1 MDPLV
6 FLLDTLVFV
15 GIFMILTLSLNLEY
29 GYTGLGNFGKVAF
42 FMVGAYVY
50 AITIQFGFPFY
61 ISLTLAALVSAVLG
75 ALVSLPAIRLRED
88 YLAITTIAFGEIVRI
103 IFKAEQSIAGGV
115 WGISIP
121 SIFRGLDLS
130 IRMSVVANLLLIY
143 FAVAVIFILLQ
154 LLTNSPYG
162 RVLRSIREDDEAVS
176 ALGKNVIFYKVQVFM
191 IGSGVAGIAGGL
203 YAQYLRFIEP
213 NMFLPL
219 VTFFVW
225 IMLIL
230 GGTGNNKGALVG
242 ALLVEFISRGSR
254 IAKDYVVMPV
264 DPHNVQFIIFGILII
279 ILIMYW
285 PNGLIKEKQM
295 QTVPQRRIA
304 HGDSVSKKY

>member
-29 GYTGLGNFGKVAF
+29 GYTSLGNFGKVAF

-50 AITIQFGFPFY
+50 AISVQFGLPFY
-61 ISLTLAALVSAVLG
+61 ISLILAAIVSAILG

-103 IFKAEQSIAGGV
+103 IFKAEASIAGGV
-115 WGISIP
+115 WGIQVP
-121 SIFRGLDLS
+121 SIFRGLDFS
-130 IRMSVVANLLLIY
+130 IRMSVVANLLVIY
-143 FAVAVIFILLQ
+143 LVVALIFIFLQ
-154 LLTNSPYG
+154 VLTNSPYG

-176 ALGKNVIFYKVQVFM
+176 ALGKNVIWYKVQVLM
-191 IGSGVAGIAGGL
+191 IGSAIAGIGGGL

-230 GGTGNNKGALVG
+230 GGTGNFKGSLVG
-242 ALLVEFISRGSR
+242 ALLIEFISRGSR
-254 IAKDYVVMPV
+254 IAKDYVTLPI
-264 DPHNVQFIIFGILII
+264 DPHNVQFILFGVLII
-279 ILIMYW
+279 ILIMYR
-285 PNGLIKEKQM
+285 PNCLIGEKRI
-295 QTVPQRRIA
+295 QTVPERRIA
-304 HGDSVSKKY
+304 HGDSVSK

>member
-15 GIFMILTLSLNLEY
+15 GVFMLLALSLNLEF

-42 FMVGAYVY
+42 FMVGAYIY
-50 AITIQFGFPFY
+50 AIAIQVGLPFY
-61 ISLTLAALVSAVLG
+61 LSLGLCALVASILG
-75 ALVSLPAIRLRED
+75 ALVSLPALRLRED

-121 SIFRGLDLS
+121 SIFRDLNLS
-130 IRMSVVANLLLIY
+130 IRMSVVANLLLVY
-143 FAVAVIFILLQ
+143 FVVIVVFIALQ

-162 RVLRSIREDDEAVS
+162 RVLRAIREDDEAVS
-176 ALGKNVIFYKVQVFM
+176 VLGKNVIYYKVQVFM
-191 IGSGVAGIAGGL
+191 IGSAVAGLSGGL

-230 GGTGNNKGALVG
+230 GGSGNNKGALVG

-254 IAKDYVVMPV
+254 ILKDYVTLPV
-264 DPHNVQFIIFGILII
+264 DAHNVQYIMFGILII
-279 ILIMYW
+279 LIIMYR
-285 PNGLIKEKQM
+285 PDGLVREK
-295 QTVPQRRIA
+295 PLKADWIERRIN
-304 HGDSVSKKY
+304 HGNS

>member
-1 MDPLV
+1 MDPMV

-29 GYTGLGNFGKVAF
+29 GFTGLGNFGKVAF
-42 FMVGAYVY
+42 FMVGAYIY
-50 AITIQFGFPFY
+50 AITIQFGLPFY
-61 ISLTLAALVSAVLG
+61 ISLVLGAVVAAILG
-75 ALVSLPAIRLRED
+75 ALVSLPALRLRED

-103 IFKAEQSIAGGV
+103 IFKAEQAIAGGV
-115 WGISIP
+115 WGIAVP
-121 SIFRGLDLS
+121 SIFQDLNLS
-130 IRMSVVANLLLIY
+130 IRMSVIVNLLLIY
-143 FAVAVIFILLQ
+143 CMVAVIFIILQ
-154 LLTNSPYG
+154 MLTNSPYG
-162 RVLRSIREDDEAVS
+162 RVLRSIREDDEAVA
-176 ALGKNVIFYKVQVFM
+176 ALGKNVIYYKVQVFM
-191 IGSGVAGIAGGL
+191 IGSAIAGIAGGL

-242 ALLVEFISRGSR
+242 ALLIEFISRGSR
-254 IAKDYVVMPV
+254 IAKDYVALPV
-264 DPHNVQFIIFGILII
+264 DPHNVQFVLFGILII

-285 PNGLIKEKQM
+285 PNGLLREKQI
-295 QTVPQRRIA
+295 QTVPERRIA
-304 HGDSVSKKY
+304 HGDSVSK

>member
-1 MDPLV
+1 LDPLV
-6 FLLDTLVFV
+6 FILDALVFV
-15 GIFMILTLSLNLEY
+15 GVFMLLALSLNLEF

-42 FMVGAYVY
+42 FMVGAYIY
-50 AITIQFGFPFY
+50 AIAIQFGLPFY
-61 ISLTLAALVSAVLG
+61 LSLVLCALVASILG
-75 ALVSLPAIRLRED
+75 ALVSLPALRLRED

-121 SIFRGLDLS
+121 SIFRDLNLS
-130 IRMSVVANLLLIY
+130 IRMSVVANLLLVY
-143 FAVAVIFILLQ
+143 FVVIVVFIVLQ

-162 RVLRSIREDDEAVS
+162 RVLRAIREDDEAVS
-176 ALGKNVIFYKVQVFM
+176 VLGKNVIYYKVQVFM
-191 IGSGVAGIAGGL
+191 IGSAVAGLSGGL

-230 GGTGNNKGALVG
+230 GGSGNNKGALVG

-254 IAKDYVVMPV
+254 ILKDYVALPV
-264 DPHNVQFIIFGILII
+264 DAHNVQYIMFGVLIILII
-279 ILIMYW
+279 MYR
-285 PNGLIKEKQM
+285 PDGLVREKPLKADWIERKI
-295 QTVPQRRIA
+295 T
-304 HGDSVSKKY
+304 HGNS

>member
-15 GIFMILTLSLNLEY
+15 GVFMLLALSLNLEF

-42 FMVGAYVY
+42 FMVGAYIY
-50 AITIQFGFPFY
+50 AIAIQVGLPFY
-61 ISLTLAALVSAVLG
+61 LSLGLCALVASILG
-75 ALVSLPAIRLRED
+75 ALVSLPALRLRED

-121 SIFRGLDLS
+121 SIFRDLNLS
-130 IRMSVVANLLLIY
+130 IRMSVVANLLLVY
-143 FAVAVIFILLQ
+143 FVVIVVFIALQ

-162 RVLRSIREDDEAVS
+162 RVLRAIREDDEAVS
-176 ALGKNVIFYKVQVFM
+176 VLGKNVIYYKVQVFM
-191 IGSGVAGIAGGL
+191 IGSAVAGLSGGL

-230 GGTGNNKGALVG
+230 GGSGNNKGALVG

-254 IAKDYVVMPV
+254 ILKDYVTLPV
-264 DPHNVQFIIFGILII
+264 DAHNVQYIMFGILII
-279 ILIMYW
+279 LIIMYR
-285 PNGLIKEKQM
+285 PDGLVREKPLKADWIERKI
-295 QTVPQRRIA
+295 T
-304 HGDSVSKKY
+304 HGNS

>member
-6 FLLDTLVFV
+6 FVLDTLFFV

-29 GYTGLGNFGKVAF
+29 GFTGLGNFGKVAF
-42 FMVGAYVY
+42 FMVGAYTY
-50 AITIQFGFPFY
+50 AITAQFGVPFFV
-61 ISLTLAALVSAVLG
+61 SLILG
-75 ALVSLPAIRLRED
+75 AVVASILGAIISLPAIRLRED
-88 YLAITTIAFGEIVRI
+88 YLAITTIAFGEIIRI
-103 IFKAEQSIAGGV
+103 IFKAEQAIAGGV
-115 WGISIP
+115 WGIAVP
-121 SIFRGLDLS
+121 SIFRDMGLS
-130 IRMSVVANLLLIY
+130 IRGSVIANILLVYLVVALV
-143 FAVAVIFILLQ
+143 FIFLQ

-162 RVLRSIREDDEAVS
+162 RVLRSIREDDEAAS
-176 ALGKNVIFYKVQVFM
+176 ALGKSVIFYKIQVFM
-191 IGSGVAGIAGGL
+191 IGSGIAAIGGGL

-242 ALLVEFISRGSR
+242 ALLIEFISRGSR
-254 IAKDYVVMPV
+254 IAKDYVDLPV
-264 DPHNVQFIIFGILII
+264 DPHNVQFILFGVLII

-295 QTVPQRRIA
+295 ETMPQRRLVRE
-304 HGDSVSKKY
+304 DPVSK

>member
-6 FLLDTLVFV
+6 FILDALVFV
-15 GIFMILTLSLNLEY
+15 GVFMLLVLSLNLEF

-42 FMVGAYVY
+42 FMVGAYIY
-50 AITIQFGFPFY
+50 AIAIQFGLPFY
-61 ISLTLAALVSAVLG
+61 LSLVLCALVASILG
-75 ALVSLPAIRLRED
+75 ALVSLPALRLRED

-121 SIFRGLDLS
+121 SIFRDLNLS
-130 IRMSVVANLLLIY
+130 IRMSVVANLLLVY
-143 FAVAVIFILLQ
+143 FVVIVVFIVLQ

-162 RVLRSIREDDEAVS
+162 RVLRAIREDDEAVS
-176 ALGKNVIFYKVQVFM
+176 VLGKNVIYYKVQVFM
-191 IGSGVAGIAGGL
+191 IGSAVAGLSGGL

-230 GGTGNNKGALVG
+230 GGSGNNKGALVG

-254 IAKDYVVMPV
+254 ILKDYVALPV
-264 DPHNVQFIIFGILII
+264 DAHNVQYIMFGVLIILII
-279 ILIMYW
+279 MYR
-285 PNGLIKEKQM
+285 PDGLVREKPLKADWIERKI
-295 QTVPQRRIA
+295 T
-304 HGDSVSKKY
+304 HGNS

>member
-6 FLLDTLVFV
+6 FILDALVFV
-15 GIFMILTLSLNLEY
+15 GVFMLLALSLNLEF

-42 FMVGAYVY
+42 FMVGAYIY
-50 AITIQFGFPFY
+50 AIAIQFGLPFY
-61 ISLTLAALVSAVLG
+61 LSLVLCALVASILG
-75 ALVSLPAIRLRED
+75 ALVSLPALRLRED

-121 SIFRGLDLS
+121 SIFRDLNLS
-130 IRMSVVANLLLIY
+130 IRMSVVANLLLVY
-143 FAVAVIFILLQ
+143 FVVIVVFIVLQ

-162 RVLRSIREDDEAVS
+162 RVLRAIREDDEAVS
-176 ALGKNVIFYKVQVFM
+176 VLGKNVIYYKVQVFM
-191 IGSGVAGIAGGL
+191 IGSAVAGLSGGL

-230 GGTGNNKGALVG
+230 GGSGNNKGALVG

-254 IAKDYVVMPV
+254 ILKDYVALPV
-264 DPHNVQFIIFGILII
+264 DAHNVQYIMFGVLIILII
-279 ILIMYW
+279 MYR
-285 PNGLIKEKQM
+285 PDGLVREKPLKADWIERKI
-295 QTVPQRRIA
+295 T
-304 HGDSVSKKY
+304 HGNS